1 MKKLSFNLKAQ
12 FLFLVLTLVCGLR
25 LSADAPPG

>member
-25 LSADAPPG
+25 LSTDAPPG